1 MKVLKCPYKIGGGI
15 DLPQS
20 EEANT
25 VYEIESLLRVVATT
39 VRKNGRA
46 ILVDFDITPPLFD
59 ALLWISKRDPEM
71 TIGELSANLGLAYST
86 TTDLVDRLEKRGLA
100 ERLRD
105 TEDKRVV
112 RLRLLREGR
121 DVIEHVLDAR
131 RQYLGEVLERV
142 DHSNRLMLLEALRL
156 LQKQLDQV

>member
-1 MKVLKCPYKIGGGI
+1 M
-15 DLPQS
+15 PQS